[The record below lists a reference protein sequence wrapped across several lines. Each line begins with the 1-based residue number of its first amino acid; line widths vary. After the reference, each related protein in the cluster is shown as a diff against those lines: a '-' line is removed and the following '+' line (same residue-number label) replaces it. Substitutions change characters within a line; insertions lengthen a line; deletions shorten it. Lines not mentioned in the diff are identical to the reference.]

1 MQHPVEQPFV
11 YEMADMKA
19 LDCFPENIL
28 IEILSYLNVRELVR
42 NGRVCKRWKRLVK
55 DQRLWRVVDLSTWK
69 GVTSR
74 VLWVLLRQYL
84 GRGLRYLR
92 LRGLLLSAR
101 GGAFLSEPWLQ
112 TLASKCPRLFR
123 LSLLHTDL
131 RGLPSC
137 SLLPPTLQ
145 ILELHGCEVPPGFFT
160 QDPPVTSELD
170 HPVVAA
176 SKGQNKPPVSS
187 SFSGITI
194 ETLIL
199 DNVPSFTNQHLQ
211 SLNLWG
217 RLSRLEL
224 RDMIRVT
231 ASGLR
236 SCAPPGVQA
245 LSHLKHLEMDT
256 GSRKQMAALGL
267 GEGWVGLE
275 SLGLGGREVS
285 PGLLCLSRLPD
296 LRWLRLRSCRLT
308 EMMVLR
314 SCRMLKEL
322 RRLEFWQVEFVIESR
337 QGETEGGGERE
348 ESEREREESSE
359 NDPVPNL
366 RRSLA
371 TLLPK
376 CSVLF
381 TQCTV
386 TENMD

>member
-1 MQHPVEQPFV
+1 NSRLFT
-11 YEMADMKA
+11 EMAEMKT

-42 NGRVCKRWKRLVK
+42 NGRVCRRWKQLVK

-84 GRGLRYLR
+84 GRGLRHLR

-112 TLASKCPRLFR
+112 TLASKCPRLYK
-123 LSLLHTDL
+123 LTLLHTDL
-131 RGLPSC
+131 RGLACC

-145 ILELHGCEVPPGFFT
+145 VLELHGCEVPAGFFT
-160 QDPPVTSELD
+160 QNAPVASDLER
-170 HPVVAA
+170 PVAA
-176 SKGQNKPPVSS
+176 ASNAQNKPPGSS
-187 SFSGITI
+187 SSSGIAI
-194 ETLIL
+194 ETLVL

-211 SLNLWG
+211 SLSSWG

-231 ASGLR
+231 AAGLR
-236 SCAPPGVQA
+236 ACAPPGLQA
-245 LSHLKHLEMDT
+245 LYNLKHLEMDT
-256 GSRKQMAALGL
+256 WSRQQMAALGL
-267 GEGWVGLE
+267 GEGWAGLE
-275 SLGLGGREVS
+275 GLGLGGREVS

-314 SCRMLKEL
+314 SCRTLKEL
-322 RRLEFWQVEFVIESR
+322 RRLEFWQVEFVTESR
-337 QGETEGGGERE
+337 RGGEMDGGGERE
-348 ESEREREESSE
+348 ESEREKEESTE
-359 NDPVPNL
+359 NDPMPNL

-376 CSVLF
+376 CTVLF

-386 TENMD
+386 TENVE